1 MPEISDFDQD
11 GPLVDITIE
20 DGKLVVSSNGYYY
33 IYGQAFFE
41 VAPDVNNRA
50 AITVN
55 GDPISL
61 LQATTNP
68 DSATYGTRFTST
80 IKFLEKGDRIGF
92 MSPTASKMW
101 MAPLHTFF
109 GAFQI
114 AREK

>member
-1 MPEISDFDQD
+1 MNGFTVE
-11 GPLVDITIE
+11 E
-20 DGKLVVSSNGYYY
+20 GKLVVQSGGPYY

-41 VAPDVNNRA
+41 ISSGATNRA
-50 AITVN
+50 ALTVN